1 MAVQSQDIASL
12 FKELEDASKLAKLEE
27 KDNKKKTDNQVK
39 ELDGFLTSVQK
50 VVKVIEKKN
59 DDTSPIQSV
68 KKITPKVEK
77 KSKPNGK
84 IQEQSKPVE
93 KKSLSKDDTKKL
105 DAFSGLI
112 KSFGVEIKPEI
123 VQEDLQL
130 QVEDVKPVIV
140 EQPKIDES
148 KKLEALENL
157 FSGLT
162 ALQPEPK
169 IEESLLKVEPK
180 KKPKPLVIETKTPEP
195 VKPVVVS
202 QTPVDIREAM
212 KLVKDKELPTKQE
225 TIEATQQLITDVVDN
240 LDDMKDKTEVKEQI
254 DEIEAL
260 RKEFNLLQQQVR
272 QSSTYIGSGSG
283 SGEVRLEFLDD
294 VQRSTAKVDGK
305 FLKFSSSDGKF
316 IGADA
321 SPDTLEDVTAGTVA
335 ASKAVVVDSN
345 KDITGFRN
353 VTIAGDLTVQGDTT
367 TLNSFVETETPS
379 QIYEASTITI
389 LVTVATKDTSH
400 PYYGVGSS
408 NGYKLNGTFSPF
420 LKLIPRS
427 TYRFDQSDSSNSG
440 HPIRFYYDAAKTTQY
455 TDDVT
460 TSGTPGSSG
469 AYTQI
474 VADEDTPDIL
484 YYQCTNHA
492 HMGFGVFFTTR
503 NLTGFTTDNLTE
515 GSTNKYATNETV
527 QDIVGAMVSSNTE
540 TDITV
545 TYQDADGTLDFVV
558 NNISGNAGTA
568 TTLATARTIGGVSF
582 DGSAN
587 INLPGV
593 NTTGDQDTSGN
604 AATATALE
612 TARNIHGV
620 SFDGSANIDL
630 SEVIQ
635 DTVGAMFTSNT
646 ETGISVEYQD
656 ADGTLDLV
664 IGTLNQDTTGNAA
677 TADLATAS
685 NTIKTVTDGTDA
697 NFFLTFVSDN
707 NGSATAEA
715 LKTDAGIQYN
725 PSTDTLS
732 VTNITATIDGVSS
745 AINVADES
753 SDTTCFPVFVTSAT
767 GNLAAKSGTNLSFNS
782 ATGKLTAT
790 SFEDGNGNALT
801 TATAA
806 ADEATALG
814 IALG

>member
-27 KDNKKKTDNQVK
+27 KNNKETTKKQVK
-39 ELDGFLTSVQK
+39 ELDSFLTSVQK
-50 VVKVIEKKN
+50 VVKVIEKKD
-59 DDTSPIQSV
+59 DDTSPFQSV

-93 KKSLSKDDTKKL
+93 TKSLSEDDTKKL

-130 QVEDVKPVIV
+130 EVEDIKPVVV
-140 EQPKIDES
+140 EQPKIDEN
-148 KKLEALENL
+148 KKLEALKNL
-157 FSGLT
+157 FSGLN
-162 ALQPEPK
+162 ALKPEPK
-169 IEESLLKVEPK
+169 IEETLLNTEPK
-180 KKPKPLVIETKTPEP
+180 SEPLVIETKTPEP

-212 KLVKDKELPTKQE
+212 KLVKDKTLPTKEE
-225 TIEATQQLITDVVDN
+225 TIKATQQLITDVVDN
-240 LDDMKDKTEVKEQI
+240 LDDMKGKTEVKEQI

-260 RKEFNLLQQQVR
+260 RKEFNVLQQQVR
-272 QSSTYIGSGSG
+272 QQQITHGGLSGSG
-283 SGEVRLEFLDD
+283 GGLDPNKVANHFIPAANNTYDLGSSSRQWRNLFLSGSTLVVDGTSIDSGELTVLD
-294 VQRSTAKVDGK
+294 S
-305 FLKFSSSDGKF
+305 
-316 IGADA
+316 I
-321 SPDTLEDVTAGTVA
+321 TAGTIS
-335 ASKAVVVDSN
+335 ASKAVIVDSN
-345 KDITGFRN
+345 KDISGFR
-353 VTIAGDLTVQGDTT
+353 TVIEQQP
-367 TLNSFVETETPS
+367 N

-389 LVTVATKDTSH
+389 TVTVGTKDNTH
-400 PYYGVGSS
+400 PYFGVGSS
-408 NGYKLNGTFSPF
+408 NGYKLNGRFSPY
-420 LKLIPRS
+420 LKLIPRN

-440 HPIRFYYDAAKTTQY
+440 HPIRFYYDAAKNTQY

-474 VADEDTPDIL
+474 IADEDTPDIL

-492 HMGFGVFFTTR
+492 HMGFGVYFATR
-503 NLTGFTTDNLTE
+503 NLTGFTTDDLTE
-515 GSTNKYATNETV
+515 GSTNKYVTNEGV

-540 TDITV
+540 TDIAV
-545 TYQDADGTLDFVV
+545 TYNDTDGKLNFVV
-558 NNISGNAGTA
+558 SNISGNAGTA

-604 AATATALE
+604 AATATTLA
-612 TARNIHGV
+612 TARTIHGV

-635 DTVGAMFTSNT
+635 DTVGAMFNSNT

-656 ADGTLDLV
+656 SDGTIDLV
-664 IGTLNQDTTGNAA
+664 IGTLNQDTTGN
-677 TADLATAS
+677 
-685 NTIKTVTDGTDA
+685 
-697 NFFLTFVSDN
+697 
-707 NGSATAEA
+707 
-715 LKTDAGIQYN
+715 
-725 PSTDTLS
+725 
-732 VTNITATIDGVSS
+732 
-745 AINVADES
+745 
-753 SDTTCFPVFVTSAT
+753 
-767 GNLAAKSGTNLSFNS
+767 
-782 ATGKLTAT
+782 
-790 SFEDGNGNALT
+790 
-801 TATAA
+801 
-806 ADEATALG
+806 
-814 IALG
+814 